1 MSLKEKHVNAVVT
14 IKDNG
19 IGMTEEVKKH
29 IFDKFFQVDNSH
41 SQKGIGLGLSIV
53 SRILELLNGSIN
65 CESVLNEGTI
75 MTVVIPL

>member
-1 MSLKEKHVNAVVT
+1 VSLKVKQNNAVIE

-19 IGMTEEVKKH
+19 IGMTDEVKKH

-53 SRILELLNGSIN
+53 LRIFAKFRRIFSLFL
-65 CESVLNEGTI
+65 CYDT
-75 MTVVIPL
+75 